1 MRNSQTIQQKGKLT
15 RRLSKFFE
23 KAFLDQKLNNWL
35 GYLIFFFIAVVLGY
49 LMAQKT
55 LVGLGVIGL
64 VCGLAVILT
73 CLFNTEAGLYIN
85 MTYSFFASFFSRLFF
100 NGELQVGVFSDILIV
115 ATLFSFF
122 VKNVNLKQS
131 IDQFSKTS
139 IVICLLLVYG
149 YTAVELFNPNAHSFA
164 GWFNAF
170 RKILGTLLL
179 LFIAYNVFDSFQRIK
194 RFITVL
200 FILCTITALYG
211 CVQQWHG
218 LFSFEY
224 IWAISDWHRFG
235 LLYLDGDFKKFS
247 TMSDPTAFGMI
258 MASCSVFFI
267 ILTSGIKR
275 TSTRIKIISGVIPML
290 LAMGYSG
297 TRTAN
302 AMIVGGLALYILLTI
317 NKKNT
322 KILAIVSG
330 VVFLVLLY
338 GPFHNASIDRFR
350 TTFIG
355 EDASYGVRE
364 RNRNRIQP
372 YIYSHPVGG
381 GLGTTGGAGETYNP
395 GHYLAGFPPDSGYL
409 TKALEMGWI
418 GLIFFCT
425 LDFIILRSG
434 IRGYFASKKEDTRLI
449 YGACTAAIF
458 SFYVGELTQV
468 AIGQISDIVV
478 YYPFIAIIL
487 KLKNFDQTKT
497 LTA

>member
-1 MRNSQTIQQKGKLT
+1 MRNSHIIEQKRKLT
-15 RRLSKFFE
+15 SRISRYLE
-23 KAFLDQKLNNWL
+23 KAFLEQKLNNWL
-35 GYLIFFFIAVVLGY
+35 GYLLFFLMAVALGY

-55 LVGLGVIGL
+55 MLGMGVTGL
-64 VCGLAVILT
+64 VCGSAVILV

-85 MTYSFFASFFSRLFF
+85 MVYSFFSYHFSRLFF
-100 NGELQVGVFSDILIV
+100 NDALQVGVFSDILIV

-131 IDQFSKTS
+131 INQFSKSS

-179 LFIAYNVFDSFQRIK
+179 LFISYNLFDSFKRIK

-200 FILCTITALYG
+200 FVLCTITAIYG
-211 CVQQWHG
+211 CIQQWHG
-218 LFSFEY
+218 LFGFEY
-224 IWAISDWHRFG
+224 DWATSDPHRFG
-235 LLYLDGDFKKFS
+235 LIFQDGDFRKFS
-247 TMSDPTAFGMI
+247 IMPDPTAFAII

-267 ILTSGIKR
+267 IIGSGAKE
-275 TSTRIKIISGVIPML
+275 TSTKIIIGIGVIFML
-290 LAMGYSG
+290 MGMSYSG

-302 AMIVGGLALYILLTI
+302 AMVVGGLALYILLTI
-317 NKKNT
+317 NKRNT
-322 KILAIVSG
+322 KILAVISTI
-330 VVFLVLLY
+330 VFLLLLY
-338 GPFHNASIDRFR
+338 GPFNNPRVDRFR
-350 TTFIG
+350 STFIG
-355 EDASYGVRE
+355 SDDSYSVRD
-364 RNRNRIQP
+364 RNRKRIQP
-372 YIYSHPVGG
+372 YIYSHPIGG

-395 GHYLAGFPPDSGYL
+395 GHYLAGFPPDSGYM

-418 GLIFFCT
+418 GLAFFCT

-434 IRGYFASKKEDTRLI
+434 VRGYFACKSERTRLI
-449 YGACTAAIF
+449 YAACTSAILC
-458 SFYVGELTQV
+458 FYVGELSQV
-468 AIGQISDIVV
+468 AIGQITDIVV

-487 KLKNFDQTKT
+487 KLKNFDQPKT